1 MAARGTTF
9 LEITMSTTIPT
20 TAQVAA
26 SLERTARIAAPFI
39 AFLVTAI
46 ILLAELSYA
55 LGYQLGSAVHARNDQ
70 LAGFWHR
77 LWASEPEVLA
87 EPAAAPMLQITV
99 KQSTNLSMPAA
110 PAVHPLALLTAELES
125 MTCKQ
130 LQTLIGT
137 RRRCSKSELV
147 AAYLAA

>member
-1 MAARGTTF
+1 MFA
-9 LEITMSTTIPT
+9 TIPT

-39 AFLVTAI
+39 AFLVTVI

-55 LGYQLGSAVHARNDQ
+55 FGYQLGSAVHARNDQ
-70 LAGFWHR
+70 LAGLWHR
-77 LWASEPEVLA
+77 LWASKPEVLA
-87 EPAAAPMLQITV
+87 EPAAKPILQSNV
-99 KQSTNLSMPAA
+99 KQSKNLTMLAA
-110 PAVHPLALLTAELES
+110 PAVHPLALLTAELET

-137 RRRCSKSELV
+137 RRRCSKAELV
-147 AAYLAA
+147 AAYVAA